1 VFSRR
6 VAKLSDI
13 ALRPIEAGDE
23 AFLRQVYAAT
33 RESEIARTGWDA
45 QTVERF
51 LRMQFDAQ
59 HAHYLQHYPQASF
72 DLVLE
77 AGVPAGRL
85 YVWRGESE
93 LRVVDIAL
101 LPAFRRRGIGA
112 ALLQAVQREAQQ
124 GGKRVTIHVET
135 SNPALTLYQRLGF
148 KELSVTGFHR
158 LMAWSPTN

>member
-1 VFSRR
+1 
-6 VAKLSDI
+6 VAKLPDI
-13 ALRPIEAGDE
+13 ALRPIAAGDE
-23 AFLRQVYAAT
+23 TFLRQVYAAT
-33 RESEIARTGWDA
+33 RESEIARTCWDA
-45 QTVERF
+45 PTVERF

>member
-1 VFSRR
+1 
-6 VAKLSDI
+6 VANLPDI

-23 AFLRQVYAAT
+23 SFLRQVYAAT

-45 QTVERF
+45 PTVERF

>member
-1 VFSRR
+1 MYSRR
-6 VAKLSDI
+6 VANLPSI
-13 ALRPIEAGDE
+13 GLRPIEAGDE

-33 RESEIARTGWDA
+33 RDSEIARTGWDA
-45 QTVERF
+45 QTVEGF

-59 HAHYLQHYPQASF
+59 HAHYLQHYPRASF
-72 DLVLE
+72 DVVLD

-93 LRVVDIAL
+93 LRVVEIAL
-101 LPAFRRRGIGA
+101 LPAFRGRGIGS
-112 ALLQAVQREAQQ
+112 ALLDAVLREARQC
-124 GGKRVTIHVET
+124 GKRVSIHVET

-158 LMAWSPTN
+158 LMVWSPDD

>member
-1 VFSRR
+1 
-6 VAKLSDI
+6 VAKLSEI
-13 ALRPIEAGDE
+13 ALRPIAAGDE
-23 AFLRQVYAAT
+23 TFLRQVYAAT
-33 RESEIARTGWDA
+33 RASEIARTGWDA
-45 QTVERF
+45 PTVERF